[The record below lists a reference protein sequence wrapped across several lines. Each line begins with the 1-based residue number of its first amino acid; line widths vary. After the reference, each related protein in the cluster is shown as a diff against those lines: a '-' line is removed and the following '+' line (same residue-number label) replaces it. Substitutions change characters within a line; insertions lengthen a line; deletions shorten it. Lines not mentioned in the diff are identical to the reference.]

1 MLSISWVG
9 RLMVDAH
16 IPLPAGLV
24 PADGF
29 GTALEHECT
38 CHRAV
43 WLGIDRFA
51 NTI

>member
-1 MLSISWVG
+1 MSSISWVG

-24 PADGF
+24 SADEF
-29 GTALEHECT
+29 GQLLNMNAH
-38 CHRAV
+38 V
-43 WLGIDRFA
+43 IQPFGIDRFA